1 MTRTG
6 VRRPTETE
14 SRKLLRRLV
23 SCLPATRFEMET
35 FCRLTNIEV
44 SRDVPTAAVDCT
56 RLPRLR
62 INPDFIAEHC
72 PRDEH
77 LFLLV
82 MHEIW
87 HVMLAHTRMHPRM
100 TPAQNVA
107 FDAIINAGLMREFS
121 TPEYM
126 GFFDKIN
133 PADKFPSCLLRPP
146 VGWPH
151 NPQYPTNIGPAD
163 TADMLR
169 RLYPPHNDPNIMLPM
184 YEEVLDLLM
193 RSGCVQFEFTT
204 LLGNHDPLQQH
215 DPLLK
220 EVMREARSKWKPFK
234 QLEDQRLR
242 LANKHLPIGQTG
254 KQTRAIFAQA
264 LRLSL
269 ITGANR
275 TQKRTQEVV
284 MSSGNKSPLPN
295 PRDRLAPARQR
306 LGLPN
311 TLWEQPTTINVR
323 RWHPTEKSH
332 VYLDVSGSMEHL
344 LPNLIDLLGPFVGD
358 GTADVFQFS
367 TEIAPI
373 TFDQISQ
380 GDITTTG
387 GTNINCVLEHLL
399 AMPKI
404 PKTVLLVTDGEFGM
418 PQPDYVYRFMNEC
431 IRLFVV
437 MPEGTY
443 LEPTIERLAQRVIV
457 LPPLY

>member
-1 MTRTG
+1 MMIRSK
-6 VRRPTETE
+6 RPTDTE
-14 SRKLLRRLV
+14 SRRLLRRLV

-44 SRDVPTAAVDCT
+44 SREVPTAAVDCT

-62 INPDFIAEHC
+62 INPDFIAQHC
-72 PRDEH
+72 PKDEH

-107 FDAIINAGLMREFS
+107 FDAIINAGLMREFY

-151 NPQYPTNIGPAD
+151 NPQYPTELGPTD
-163 TADMLR
+163 TGDLLR
-169 RLYPPHNDPNIMLPM
+169 RLYPPQNDANVLMPM
-184 YEEVLDLLM
+184 YEEVLDLLI
-193 RSGCVQFEFTT
+193 RSGCVKFEFTM
-204 LLGNHDPLQQH
+204 LLGNHDPLQMH

-242 LANKHLPIGQTG
+242 LANKHLSVGQTG
-254 KQTRAIFAQA
+254 KETRAVFAQA

-269 ITGANR
+269 VTSTNR
-275 TQKRTQEVV
+275 KLKTTTEVV
-284 MSSGNKSPLPN
+284 MSSGNKTVLPN
-295 PRDRLAPARQR
+295 PRDRLAPARSR
-306 LGLPN
+306 LGIPQ
-311 TLWEQPTTINVR
+311 TLWEQPTTVNVR
-323 RWHPTEKSH
+323 RWKPTEKAH
-332 VYLDVSGSMEHL
+332 LYLDVSGSMEHL
-344 LPNLIDLLGPFVGD
+344 LPNLIDLVVPYVAD

-373 TFDQISQ
+373 TFEQLSH

-399 AMPKI
+399 TMPKF
-404 PKTVLLVTDGEFGM
+404 PRTVLLVTDGEFGT
-418 PQPDYVYRFMNEC
+418 PQPNHVQRFVDEH

-443 LEPTIERLAQRVIV
+443 LEPTIEGMAQRVIV